1 MGVFVVIVVVLIG
14 LATWEPLTAH
24 RVAAPPAHRYDS
36 VIARDD
42 FGVPHIF
49 GKTDPD
55 VAYGI
60 GYAHAEDDFWT
71 LQQVL
76 AMVRGREGAL
86 LGGDGAKIDFAAHLL
101 GARTTVDRD
110 YMKQPADVRLLLDGY
125 ASGVNAYARRHPGEV
140 KLAKLFPVDGRDV
153 ATGFVVRSPFFYGL
167 DGVLGALVGNKPLPP
182 ETAGAV
188 PDAPDP
194 AVLPAEGTMNGS
206 NAFVV
211 APKRSADG
219 FTRLVSNSHQ
229 PWSGGEAWYELV
241 VHSGQGWDFAG
252 ATFPGAPYPLLG
264 HNRTLGWTNTVDR
277 PDVVD
282 IYKLTLNKAG
292 DAYRFDG
299 RWRTLETQ
307 RVWLPVKLW
316 GPFVLP
322 VPKTLY
328 RSIQGPVIVNDS
340 GAYAIR
346 YGGADQL
353 RMVEQ
358 YYRLNRAHNGSEW
371 SAAMALR
378 GVPGTNFLYA
388 DATGRIAYVY
398 NASFPNRK
406 PGYDYAH
413 VLPGDTSADYAPG
426 TVAYAAY
433 PKNIDP
439 RSGFLINAN
448 NTPYQAAGAGSEIA
462 PQPPLLGV
470 ETDTTNRG
478 TRALELM
485 GADRSISAADLYG
498 IKYDTGIARDG
509 WAGRWFR
516 DIMAAPDRG
525 DAGVRAAKA
534 VLAKW
539 DWNLDGRGPADAM
552 AAILMRAGQ
561 KWHYQRQ
568 PELDPHDELAK
579 AAAYLKEHFGRIDVP
594 LGTVLR
600 LRHGKVDLP
609 MDGGPEVLRAASL
622 WDEAPDGRL
631 VVKHGDSFIMFMA
644 WDRQGRVSSRSIQPY
659 GAATTRPD
667 SPHYAD
673 QAPLFVKHQLKP
685 VWFYP
690 ADLKQHVERVYRP

>member
-1 MGVFVVIVVVLIG
+1 M
-14 LATWEPLTAH
+14 
-24 RVAAPPAHRYDS
+24 
-36 VIARDD
+36 
-42 FGVPHIF
+42 
-49 GKTDPD
+49 
-55 VAYGI
+55 
-60 GYAHAEDDFWT
+60 
-71 LQQVL
+71 
-76 AMVRGREGAL
+76 
-86 LGGDGAKIDFAAHLL
+86 
-101 GARTTVDRD
+101 
-110 YMKQPADVRLLLDGY
+110 
-125 ASGVNAYARRHPGEV
+125 
-140 KLAKLFPVDGRDV
+140 
-153 ATGFVVRSPFFYGL
+153 
-167 DGVLGALVGNKPLPP
+167 GNKPIPP
-182 ETAGAV
+182 QTAGPL
-188 PDAPDP
+188 PDTPDP
-194 AVLPAEGTMNGS
+194 AARAPEGSMNGS
-206 NAFVV
+206 NAFAV

-229 PWSGGEAWYELV
+229 PWTGGEAWYELV

-264 HNRTLGWTNTVDR
+264 HNRDLGWTNTVDR

-282 IYKLTLNKAG
+282 VYKLALNAAG

-299 RWRTLETQ
+299 RWQPLAKKRI
-307 RVWLPVKLW
+307 WLPVKLW

-328 RSIQGPVIVNDS
+328 RSMQGPVIVNDG

-358 YYRLNRAHNGSEW
+358 YYRLNRARTWQQWN
-371 SAAMALR
+371 AAMALQ
-378 GVPGTNFLYA
+378 GVPGTNFIYA
-388 DATGRIAYVY
+388 DRTGRIALIY
-398 NASFPNRK
+398 NAAFPNRK

-426 TVAYAAY
+426 TVPYALY
-433 PKNIDP
+433 PKNVDP

-448 NTPYQAAGAGSEIA
+448 NTPYQAAGAGSEI
-462 PQPPLLGV
+462 PSQPPLLGV
-470 ETDTTNRG
+470 ETDTTNRS

-485 GADRSISAADLYG
+485 GADPSISAADLDR

-516 DIMAAPDRG
+516 DIMAAPSRG
-525 DAGVRAAKA
+525 DADAQAGRAL
-534 VLAKW
+534 LARW
-539 DWNLDGRGPADAM
+539 DWNLDGRGPADAL

-561 KWHYQRQ
+561 KWHYQRL
-568 PELDPHDELAK
+568 PEADPHAELV
-579 AAAYLKEHFGRIDVP
+579 AAVAYLRKHFGRADPP

-609 MDGGPEVLRAASL
+609 LDGGPEVLRAASL
-622 WDEAPDGRL
+622 WNEAPDGRL
-631 VVKHGDSFIMFMA
+631 VVKHGDSFVMFMT

-673 QAPLFVKHQLKP
+673 QAALFVRHETKP

-690 ADLKQHVERVYRP
+690 ADLRRHVTRVYRP